1 MKEIEASKIKGTVAK
16 LCVDACYVLPDDVLN
31 ALKKAEKE
39 EESPVGKETL
49 RQLVEN
55 ARIAVEE
62 KLPLCQ
68 DCGVAVIFL
77 EVGQDAHIV
86 GGDLYKAISDGV
98 KKGYEEGYLRKSVDA
113 HPFAERE
120 NTGDNTPPVIHTTIV
135 PGDKLKISVLPKGA
149 GSENMCRLFM
159 LVPGDGREGVI
170 KTVVKA
176 VEEAGGKPCPPL
188 ILGVGVGGM
197 ADNVMVIAR
206 HSLLRKLGEPG
217 KDPDDAALEK
227 EILKRVNDLGIGPLG
242 FGGRVTALAVHVES
256 SPTHIACMPVAVA
269 FQCHSARHKEAVL

>member
-1 MKEIEASKIKGTVAK
+1 MREIQAKKITETVAG
-16 LCVDACYVLPDDVLN
+16 LCMDACYVLPDDVLN

-49 RQLVEN
+49 KILVDN
-55 ARIAVEE
+55 ARVAVEE

-77 EVGQDAHIV
+77 ELGQDAHVV

-113 HPFAERE
+113 NPFTERE
-120 NTGDNTPPVIHTTIV
+120 NTEDNTPPVIHTTIV
-135 PGDKLKISVLPKGA
+135 PGDHVKISVLPKGA

-159 LVPGDGREGVI
+159 LVPGDSREGVI
-170 KTVVKA
+170 RTVVKA

-188 ILGVGVGGM
+188 VLGIGVGGM
-197 ADNVMVIAR
+197 ADNVMVMAR
-206 HSLLRKLGEPG
+206 HALLRELGEPSPN
-217 KDPDDAALEK
+217 PDDAALEK
-227 EILKRVNDLGIGPLG
+227 DILKRVNDLGIGPLG

-256 SPTHIACMPVAVA
+256 SPTHIACMPVGIA
-269 FQCHSARHKEAVL
+269 FQCHSARHKTAVL

>member
-1 MKEIEASKIKGTVAK
+1 MREIEASKIKGTVAK
-16 LCVDACYVLPDDVLN
+16 LCVDACYKLPDDVLN
-31 ALKKAEKE
+31 ALQKAEKE

-49 RQLVEN
+49 RQLVKN
-55 ARIAVEE
+55 AQIAIDE

-77 EVGQDAHIV
+77 EVGQNAHIV

-98 KKGYEEGYLRKSVDA
+98 KQGYEEGYLRKSVDA
-113 HPFAERE
+113 HPFTERE

-149 GSENMCRLFM
+149 GSENMCRLCM

-188 ILGVGVGGM
+188 ILGIGVGGM
-197 ADNVMVIAR
+197 VDNVMVLAR
-206 HSLLRKLGEPG
+206 HSLLRKLGEPST
-217 KDPDDAALEK
+217 DPENAALEK

-256 SPTHIACMPVAVA
+256 SPTHIACMPVGIA
-269 FQCHSARHKEAVL
+269 FQCHSARHKEAVI